1 MNDLMN
7 TGLDFENFEKGMKF
21 AEFLSKS
28 KLIPTQFQ
36 GKPEDILVAIMWGT
50 SLGLREMQSLNA
62 IAVINGRPSLFG
74 DAPKALC
81 MKYGKVIEEWD
92 SQNSMWIVTC
102 KRDGYPDVVQTFGY
116 NDAIAAGFISYDPK
130 SNTFGL
136 GRRKSD
142 AWLSNPKRMCQM
154 RARSFALRDA
164 FPDILNGI
172 NFEGDGYDEIPN
184 PAVETVTEVTP
195 DVQQITEQ
203 KNNELMQQL
212 QQTENVAENMAGIRT
227 GKMFKLDEEEKTGLL
242 GGLVLLMFGI
252 IISLLLAYA
261 HKQSIEQNGTK
272 PAKTVCIQVDQN
284 GNITE
289 VKKKED

>member
-1 MNDLMN
+1 MNNLTPSRSLN
-7 TGLDFENFEKGMKF
+7 FENFEKLMKF

-28 KLIPTQFQ
+28 KLIPIQFQ

-50 SLGLREMQSLNA
+50 SLGLGEMQSLNA
-62 IAVINGRPSLFG
+62 ICVINGKPSLYG

-92 SQNSMWIVTC
+92 AKNSMWIVTC

-116 NDAIAAGFISYDPK
+116 NDAIAAGYVGYDQQT
-130 SNTFGL
+130 NTFSL

-142 AWLSNPKRMCQM
+142 AWLSNIKRMCQF
-154 RARSFALRDA
+154 RARGFALRDA
-164 FPDILNGI
+164 FPDVLNGI

-203 KNNELMQQL
+203 KNDELMQKL
-212 QQTENVAENMAGIRT
+212 QQTENVAEA
-227 GKMFKLDEEEKTGLL
+227 
-242 GGLVLLMFGI
+242 
-252 IISLLLAYA
+252 
-261 HKQSIEQNGTK
+261 IE
-272 PAKTVCIQVDQN
+272 V
-284 GNITE
+284 E
-289 VKKKED
+289 V